1 MPHCEGVRVAYVTE
15 SFPPDVNGVAHTAVR
30 VAEHLVSRGHEPL
43 IIAPEPARGQA
54 LPDPSFDFPI
64 VRVRSVG
71 LPVYPGFRVGLPGR
85 AVREA
90 ISRHRADVVHLAG
103 PFVLGA
109 GGGAAAQS
117 LNIPIVAVYATD
129 LPAYARSYHTGP
141 LGQAICWRRLR
152 RIHNAADRNLAP
164 CTDTAADLV
173 ANGVE
178 RVWIWARGV
187 DSVRFDP
194 AKRSAGLRAELAPDG
209 ELLVGYVG
217 RLAAEKR
224 VDLLA
229 EVSQLPGVR
238 LVIVG
243 SGPAELAIRRAVP
256 NAVYLGQR
264 GGEDLATIY
273 ASLDVFVHSGPHDT
287 FGQTLQE
294 AAASG
299 LPVVAPA
306 AGGPLDLVRDGET
319 GFLVRPS
326 DGVAIAEAVA
336 RLVADPGL
344 RVAQSLAAREMVIDR
359 SWPVMCDELLGHY
372 EAVLAAPMA
381 RAGAAANLPG
391 ADLEAAAGGT
401 HRETGGARGE
411 IEGTHREEVAA

>member
-1 MPHCEGVRVAYVTE
+1 MPHCGSVRIAYVTE

-43 IIAPEPARGQA
+43 VIAPEPASGLAR
-54 LPDPSFDFPI
+54 PDRTFAFPV

-71 LPVYPGFRVGLPGR
+71 VPVYPGFRVGLPGH

-90 ISRHRADVVHLAG
+90 VAAHQADVVHLAG

-109 GGGAAAQS
+109 GGCTAARK
-117 LNIPIVAVYATD
+117 LNIPVVAVYATD

-141 LGQAICWRRLR
+141 IGQAICWRRLR
-152 RIHNAADRNLAP
+152 KIHNAAERNLAP
-164 CTDTAADLV
+164 CTATAADLD
-173 ANGVE
+173 ANGIE

-194 AKRSAGLRAELAPDG
+194 AKRSAELRAELSPGG

-229 EVSQLPGVR
+229 EVAELPGVR

-243 SGPAELAIRRAVP
+243 SGPAEAAIRRAVP
-256 NAVYLGQR
+256 DAVYLGQR
-264 GGEDLATIY
+264 GGENLAAIY

-294 AAASG
+294 ASASG

-306 AGGPLDLVRDGET
+306 AGGPLDLVKDGVT
-319 GFLVRPS
+319 GFLVRPG
-326 DGVAIAEAVA
+326 DATAMAEAVA
-336 RLVADPGL
+336 RLAADPAL
-344 RVAQSLAAREMVIDR
+344 RAAQSRAARELVADR
-359 SWPVMCDELLGHY
+359 SWPVMCDQLIGHY
-372 EAVLAAPMA
+372 EAVLAGWASPTAPA
-381 RAGAAANLPG
+381 QAGERQP
-391 ADLEAAAGGT
+391 
-401 HRETGGARGE
+401 
-411 IEGTHREEVAA
+411 EEVAA

>member
-1 MPHCEGVRVAYVTE
+1 MPHCGSVRVAYVTE

-30 VAEHLVSRGHEPL
+30 VAEHLVIRGHEPL
-43 IIAPEPARGQA
+43 VIAPEPARGLA
-54 LPDPSFDFPI
+54 RPDHTYGFPV

-90 ISRHRADVVHLAG
+90 IASHHADLVHLAG

-109 GGGAAAQS
+109 GGCAAAKS
-117 LNIPIVAVYATD
+117 MDIPIVTVYATD
-129 LPAYARSYHTGP
+129 LPAYARSYHTGRI
-141 LGQAICWRRLR
+141 GESICWRRLR
-152 RIHNAADRNLAP
+152 KIHNAADRNLAP
-164 CTDTAADLV
+164 CTATAAELD
-173 ANGVE
+173 ANGIE

-194 AKRSAGLRAELAPDG
+194 AKRSEALRAGLAPNG

-224 VDLLA
+224 VDLLS
-229 EVSQLPGVR
+229 EVAKLPGVR

-243 SGPAELAIRRAVP
+243 SGPAEAAIRRAVP
-256 NAVYLGQR
+256 NAEYLGQR

-294 AAASG
+294 AAASA

-306 AGGPLDLVRDGET
+306 VGGPLDLVREGIT
-319 GFLVRPS
+319 GFLVKPN
-326 DGVAIAEAVA
+326 DATAMAEAVA
-336 RLVADPGL
+336 KLVADPQL
-344 RVAQSLAAREMVIDR
+344 RAAQSRAAREMVADR
-359 SWPVMCDELLGHY
+359 SWPLLCDELLDHY
-372 EAVLAAPMA
+372 AAVLAARRQTIGTA
-381 RAGAAANLPG
+381 F
-391 ADLEAAAGGT
+391 AAAGDLASAAVGT
-401 HRETGGARGE
+401 DRKTAGAQAEAEETPKA
-411 IEGTHREEVAA
+411 EVAA

>member
-1 MPHCEGVRVAYVTE
+1 VTE

-43 IIAPEPARGQA
+43 VIAPEPARG
-54 LPDPSFDFPI
+54 LPRQDHTFGFPV

-85 AVREA
+85 TVRDA
-90 ISRHRADVVHLAG
+90 IASHQADLVHLAG

-109 GGGAAAQS
+109 GGGKAAQS
-117 LNIPIVAVYATD
+117 LGIPIVTVYATD
-129 LPAYARSYHTGP
+129 LPAYARSYHTGRI
-141 LGQAICWRRLR
+141 GQEICWRRLR
-152 RIHNAADRNLAP
+152 KIHNAADRNLAP
-164 CTDTAADLV
+164 CTATAADLD
-173 ANGVE
+173 ANGIE

-194 AKRSAGLRAELAPDG
+194 AKRSAELRAELAPGG

-224 VDLLA
+224 VDLLS
-229 EVSQLPGVR
+229 EVSHLPGVR

-243 SGPAELAIRRAVP
+243 SGPAEAAIRRAVP
-256 NAVYLGQR
+256 NAAYLGQR
-264 GGEDLATIY
+264 GGEDLAIIY

-306 AGGPLDLVRDGET
+306 AGGPLDLVRDGTT
-319 GFLVRPS
+319 GFLVPPN
-326 DGVAIAEAVA
+326 DAAAMAAAVA
-336 RLVADPGL
+336 KLAVDPQL
-344 RVAQSLAAREMVIDR
+344 RAAQSRAAREMVAGR
-359 SWPVMCDELLGHY
+359 SWPVLCDELVDHY
-372 EAVLAAPMA
+372 EAVLAS
-381 RAGAAANLPG
+381 RRQDRGTTYAAAGELPG
-391 ADLEAAAGGT
+391 AVAGT
-401 HRETGGARGE
+401 HQETP
-411 IEGTHREEVAA
+411 GTHAEAEETPRAEVAA